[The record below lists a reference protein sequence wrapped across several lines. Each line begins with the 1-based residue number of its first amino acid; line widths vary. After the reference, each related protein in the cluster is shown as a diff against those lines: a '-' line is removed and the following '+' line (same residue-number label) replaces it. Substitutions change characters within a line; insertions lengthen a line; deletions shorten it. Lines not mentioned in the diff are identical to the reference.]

1 MTYRAKVGLRQQ
13 PPVIETLFENKQVKI
28 DRITAF
34 GQISPPGEFAPEPSF
49 EFIHLLKG
57 QLVIEIEG
65 EADKVSLKPG
75 EYTIKTQKQRGRADY
90 TSVHEETVW
99 LKVSFQ
105 GESGRYPVFTGAVG
119 ADEVHPKQ
127 TTRKGR

>member
-1 MTYRAKVGLRQQ
+1 MSYLTKLGLRQQ
-13 PPVIETLFENKQVKI
+13 PPVLETLYENKQVKI
-28 DRITAF
+28 ERVTAF

-57 QLVIEIEG
+57 HLVVEIEG
-65 EADKVSLKPG
+65 EAEKVNLKPG
-75 EYTIKTQKQRGRADY
+75 DYMIKTEKQRGRADY

-105 GESGRYPVFTGAVG
+105 GAPGRYPLFTGAIG
-119 ADEVHPKQ
+119 PEEVHPK
-127 TTRKGR
+127 R